1 MSADLYREQVA
12 LLLRLLPIVGREEMF
27 ALKGG
32 TAINLFVRDLP
43 RLSVDIDLTFL
54 PLTERAAALTAI
66 GEGLQRI
73 GALAIRQIPGATAV
87 VSSRRDAPK
96 VVVSQQGAHVTIE
109 PNTTLRG
116 SVFPP
121 TLRRT
126 TPAVEAEFGQSV
138 SVPVSSEPDLYGGK
152 IVAALDRQHPR
163 DLFDIK
169 LLFDA
174 GGITDEIRTAFVVYL
189 ASHGRPMAEVLD
201 PKLKSISDAF
211 AGEFA
216 GMTRVNVSRQEL
228 EAARVELIRRLK
240 RDLTRQER
248 EFLLSVKR
256 GEPRWDLMPGVP
268 HLSQLPGIRWKLR
281 NVQELARRP
290 REHNAA
296 IEKLRHVLEA

>member
-1 MSADLYREQVA
+1 MSVDLYREQVA

-54 PLTERAAALTAI
+54 PLTERDAALTAI
-66 GEGLQRI
+66 GQGLQRI
-73 GALAIRQIPGATAV
+73 GALAVRQIGGATAV
-87 VSSRRDAPK
+87 VSARRDAPK

-121 TLRRT
+121 ALRRT

-138 SVPVSSEPDLYGGK
+138 SVPVLSEPDLYGGK

-174 GGITDEIRTAFVVYL
+174 GGLTDDIRRAFVVVTRYHAMSRL
-189 ASHGRPMAEVLD
+189 KCPRIVPTIQRSNQYRPEVRR
-201 PKLKSISDAF
+201 I
-211 AGEFA
+211 
-216 GMTRVNVSRQEL
+216 TSRFWNMV
-228 EAARVELIRRLK
+228 AARFDSRGN
-240 RDLTRQER
+240 TAQ
-248 EFLLSVKR
+248 
-256 GEPRWDLMPGVP
+256 GEPGGTQPKINDLDSVATALQGPEPGATDRP
-268 HLSQLPGIRWKLR
+268 FSASTAT
-281 NVQELARRP
+281 LA
-290 REHNAA
+290 HST
-296 IEKLRHVLEA
+296 